1 MPGTR
6 ANNNYLDQLAKFHKQ
21 NGSTLHRFPSVDK
34 RPLDLY
40 KLKKAVEARG
50 GFEAVCKLKKW
61 AEIGR
66 DLGYS
71 GKIMSSL
78 STSLKNSYQRYLE
91 PYEEYLRI
99 VKPGVQQ
106 QLELENGGPYT
117 PSPGTSPFKRPQSE
131 QNTPD
136 DSAALRASA
145 ALHAQVNGN
154 GNAEGT
160 LAGAHP
166 QASPPA
172 RSGFTPVNP
181 GGFTAVNAQPVS
193 SGFTSVNGATHHQPA
208 AAESKQ
214 GTPARIQDTPKGSAN
229 TTPNFRTVN
238 GDHNPM
244 KRALAPSDGT
254 AMDLDSDASGRKSK
268 RARKDGPPTVV
279 GSNMHQPRS
288 TTPRF
293 PAARDRANQKPGD
306 VCERCGLPD
315 KANTM
320 LLCESCDS
328 GYHMACLEPPL
339 SVKPDEWNCP
349 RCLVGTAEYGFE
361 DGEIYSL
368 KEFQEK
374 AARFKAQHFAEKTK
388 YDPVTS
394 SRRTVTEDDTE
405 REFWR
410 LVENVSET
418 VEVEYGADIH
428 STTHG
433 SGFPTI
439 ERQPRDT
446 YSTDPWNLNVLPLYG
461 ESLFRHI
468 KSDISG
474 MTVPWLYVGMVFSTF
489 CWHNEDHYAYSAN
502 YQHFGDTKTW
512 YGIPGEDAERFE
524 TAMREAVPELFE
536 GQPDLLFQLVTLM
549 PPEKLRKAGVRVYAI
564 DQRAGEFVI
573 TFPQAYHAGFNHGF
587 NVNEAVNF
595 APSDWEP
602 FGEAGVER
610 LRTYRRQPCF
620 SHDELL
626 YTAATHAPP
635 IKTCRWLAPALERML
650 ENELAMRA
658 RYQHPDQYP
667 KPEVINGFQGSRH
680 VLDQIVFEVDLEDED
695 EYICTYCKAYCFL
708 SRVRC
713 YQSGK
718 SLCLLHAHSYE
729 CCEAGPDYSGQHQF
743 QSRHTDDQ
751 LRSIVQKI
759 VDKARAPEAWAQ
771 KVEAAI
777 LDEPRPQLK
786 TLRSLLAEGE
796 KIPFELPQLAE
807 FRKFVDR
814 CNEWV
819 EEATNYITRKQ
830 GRRKSEKNGRKSF
843 AKAAELE
850 EQAKEYRR
858 VENIRKLLQDADE
871 ICFECPEIGTLRER
885 AESIAQFQNDAR
897 QALAARVL
905 KSTQEYEDLCEVGR
919 GFNVD
924 LPEIEQLE
932 RLIDRL
938 KWRDQAREKRG
949 KPQSLQD
956 VSDFIKRGLGMGL
969 HEADPDLL
977 YYKDLQNQGQMWETK
992 AKEVMSVEH
1001 VHYQQLD
1008 ALSKQASTL
1017 PVNPE
1022 TLAQVE
1028 AILKKQREAQ
1038 EKIIN
1043 LYEQSKDPDPT
1054 KRPMYREVRDVME
1067 ALEELNSK
1075 PNGTLDLEKEMR
1087 RHEDWMRRGKK
1098 LFGKTNAPLH
1108 ILHQHMQIVRDR
1120 NKGCFSL
1127 RDKPRMPVEPSSRQH
1142 SAEPG
1147 VESDSHDIGDH
1158 FADVFCI
1165 CRKPEAGMMIECELC
1180 HEW

>member
-1 MPGTR
+1 
-6 ANNNYLDQLAKFHKQ
+6 
-21 NGSTLHRFPSVDK
+21 
-34 RPLDLY
+34 
-40 KLKKAVEARG
+40 VEAKG
-50 GFEAVCKLKKW
+50 GFEAVCKMKKW

-99 VKPGVQQ
+99 VKPGVQH

-117 PSPGTSPFKRPQSE
+117 PSPGTSPFKRSVSE
-131 QNTPD
+131 QNTPGD
-136 DSAALRASA
+136 VPDESATMRASA
-145 ALHAQVNGN
+145 ALHAQVNGH
-154 GNAEGT
+154 GGT
-160 LAGAHP
+160 ESTPVAAPRQPL
-166 QASPPA
+166 PPA

-181 GGFTAVNAQPVS
+181 GGFTAVNAQPTS
-193 SGFTSVNGATHHQPA
+193 SGFTSVNGAASHEPA
-208 AAESKQ
+208 ATRAEQ
-214 GTPARIQDTPKGSAN
+214 GTPARVQDVVNGSAN
-229 TTPNFRTVN
+229 STPSFRPVN
-238 GDHNPM
+238 GDSNPM
-244 KRALAPSDGT
+244 KRAFAPSDGT
-254 AMDLDSDASGRKSK
+254 AMDVDSDTSGRESK

-293 PAARDRANQKPGD
+293 ISARDRTNQKPGD

-315 KANTM
+315 KASTM
-320 LLCESCDS
+320 LLCESCDC

-388 YDPVTS
+388 YDPVTN
-394 SRRTVTEDDTE
+394 SRRPVTEDDTE

-410 LVENVSET
+410 LVENVQET

-439 ERQPRDT
+439 ERQPRDP
-446 YSTDPWNLNVLPLYG
+446 YSTDPWNLNVMPLYG

-610 LRTYRRQPCF
+610 LQTYRRQACF

-626 YTAATHAPP
+626 MTAATHAPP

-650 ENELAMRA
+650 DKELAMRT
-658 RYQHPDQYP
+658 RFLTSPDQSTEAEDGDTYRGPRYP
-667 KPEVINGFQGSRH
+667 TDP
-680 VLDQIVFEVDLEDED
+680 VLQENDLDE
-695 EYICTYCKAYCFL
+695 EEQYICAFCKAYCYL
-708 SRVRC
+708 SRLLCTR
-713 YQSGK
+713 SGK
-718 SLCLLHAHSYE
+718 PVCPLHAGAYE
-729 CCEAGPDYSGQHQF
+729 CCDMTEEQRYTNHNQEHPFYI
-743 QSRHTDDQ
+743 RHTDDQ
-751 LRSIVQKI
+751 LRNAVQKV

-786 TLRSLLAEGE
+786 TLRSLLTEGE

-807 FRKFVDR
+807 FRRFVDR

-871 ICFECPEIGTLRER
+871 ICFDCPEIETLRER
-885 AESIAQFQNDAR
+885 AENIAQFQNDAR
-897 QALAARVL
+897 QALATRVL
-905 KSTQEYEDLCEVGR
+905 KSTQEYEDLCEIGR
-919 GFNVD
+919 GYNVD

-932 RLIDRL
+932 RLVDRL
-938 KWRDQAREKRG
+938 KWRDHAREKRG

-956 VSDFIKRGLGMGL
+956 VSDFIKRGLVMGL
-969 HEADPDLL
+969 HENDPDLH
-977 YYKDLQNQGQMWETK
+977 YYKEMQNQGQVWEAK

-1054 KRPMYREVRDVME
+1054 KRPMYGEVRDVIA
-1067 ALEELNSK
+1067 ALEELNNK
-1075 PNGTLDLEKEMR
+1075 PTGTLDLEKEMR
-1087 RHEDWMRRGKK
+1087 RHEDWMRSGKK

-1127 RDKPRMPVEPSSRQH
+1127 RDKPRMPVEPSSRRH

-1147 VESDSHDIGDH
+1147 VEVDDHDMGDH
-1158 FADVFCI
+1158 YPDVFCI